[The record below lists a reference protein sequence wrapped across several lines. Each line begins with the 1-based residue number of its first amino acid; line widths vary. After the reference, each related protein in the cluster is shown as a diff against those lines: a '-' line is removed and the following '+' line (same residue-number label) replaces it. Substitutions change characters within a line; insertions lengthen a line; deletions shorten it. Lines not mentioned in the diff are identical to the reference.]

1 MHELIS
7 LLFSFFFFLFFSTF
21 SFTVPSTIL
30 PTGTYLL
37 VGTIPFA
44 VLFPSLCKKEY
55 PHSKYRCDFDYF

>member
-7 LLFSFFFFLFFSTF
+7 LLFSFFFDFLFYCPFQ
-21 SFTVPSTIL
+21 PTIL
-30 PTGTYLL
+30 PTYL
-37 VGTIPFA
+37 GTIPFA